1 MKSQSINLK
10 HFIFTDISFYM
21 CMVHF
26 FIHFFTHDSEP
37 YDLPHHALLNLI
49 MLINISRTHIATR
62 IHKSIKIT
70 LMCIYAM
77 GIYYLLQRWI
87 GFFDPINIVNIPYS
101 ISLFIFTSLFNCTL
115 VYAWQYNKYLNLRVL
130 LHFVII
136 SALFSLGEA
145 GENKYILITEY
156 WFYKLISYRYL
167 N

>member
-1 MKSQSINLK
+1 
-10 HFIFTDISFYM
+10 
-21 CMVHF
+21 
-26 FIHFFTHDSEP
+26 
-37 YDLPHHALLNLI
+37 
-49 MLINISRTHIATR
+49 
-62 IHKSIKIT
+62 
-70 LMCIYAM
+70 M